1 MLVVIVGTDG
11 AGKTSLSK
19 ALDQALRNSGI
30 STSRLDRF
38 GILDRAEAPAAAF
51 VHANVDELRQYALDM
66 SAPARLLFYLWS
78 MALTVTSTMAKPDA
92 PQVIIYDSYWI
103 KHVAVEIA
111 YGAKEQQAVSAGH
124 LLPKPD
130 LIIYLKASPTALYER
145 KIGDLVA
152 YECGMDPACERE
164 SFISHQTKL
173 VERLDRWAE
182 EQGWHIFDALRPT
195 QELAAEAAAL
205 VISRLPARQ
214 GEAAE

>member
-19 ALDQALRNSGI
+19 ALDRALIDHGI
-30 STSRLDRF
+30 TSCRLDRF
-38 GILDRAEAPAAAF
+38 GILNRMEAPAAGF
-51 VHANVDELRQYALDM
+51 VHADVDSLRQYALDM

-78 MALTVTSTMAKPDA
+78 MALTVTSTMARPDV

-111 YGAKEQQAVSAGH
+111 YGEDEHRAVAAGR
-124 LLPKPD
+124 LLPAPD
-130 LIIYLKASPTALYER
+130 LTIYLKASPAALYER

-152 YECGMDPACERE
+152 YECGMNPACERE

-173 VERLDRWAE
+173 KERLDHWSEA
-182 EQGWHIFDALRPT
+182 QGWHMFDALRPT
-195 QELAAEAAAL
+195 DELAGEVAAL
-205 VISRLPARQ
+205 VMSRLPKRQ
-214 GEAAE
+214 PEAAE